1 MECKF
6 TQLSG
11 CSGSWELARLT
22 TGDAKGDLKSPSLS
36 PFPFPGP
43 SVAWVEHR
51 TELQIF
57 YFTRMERVQLGMLM
71 PRNIFQVVTGTTT
84 SYYVFYLQQNDTQ
97 LWNYFLPLETSKKVV
112 FITDENEA
120 ISKKQGGNTLVPTG
134 KNVWLMFSA
143 DFKVYCTCCDPIC
156 YINAQNFTKP
166 VFNWKQSSIPEDS
179 LIKVCLSAEAE
190 EDLRFFELCLD
201 SNLDFWDEVPAT
213 LKLAACSHCQ
223 QWGQGST
230 RHWKNCFPECPKS
243 CVGVRT
249 GITISER
256 QISCLKFCI
265 LIQPPPVHTDAFI
278 KVSILILT

>member
-1 MECKF
+1 
-6 TQLSG
+6 
-11 CSGSWELARLT
+11 
-22 TGDAKGDLKSPSLS
+22 
-36 PFPFPGP
+36 
-43 SVAWVEHR
+43 
-51 TELQIF
+51 
-57 YFTRMERVQLGMLM
+57 
-71 PRNIFQVVTGTTT
+71 
-84 SYYVFYLQQNDTQ
+84 
-97 LWNYFLPLETSKKVV
+97 
-112 FITDENEA
+112 
-120 ISKKQGGNTLVPTG
+120 
-134 KNVWLMFSA
+134 MFSA

-190 EDLRFFELCLD
+190 EDLGFFKLCLG

-230 RHWKNCFPECPKS
+230 RRWKNCFPECPKS

-256 QISCLKFCI
+256 QISLCTFLFVASQFSFVTVRVQYSSRDT
-265 LIQPPPVHTDAFI
+265 LLLSPSVNQYRTREDSLWTHPLSLQPSISSTEGQTYISLFSKGQSSLQHR
-278 KVSILILT
+278 VSGAYEKEPAKAIST